1 MRQVWIDPMG
11 QKFKNMFFI
20 MIFYKKNVINILLLE
35 KIFSY
40 ENDQYP
46 YFKKLTE
53 ILWVMTKIDYV

>member
-1 MRQVWIDPMG
+1 
-11 QKFKNMFFI
+11 